1 MSEKSNVAER
11 IILFMVFFVFAVLLV
26 VFVFG
31 WDAITGTSTTAS
43 GTPSEFQYVTSSK
56 PDTAITSEP
65 NVSQDEKA
73 EGLINI
79 NTATATELDALP
91 GIGEKKAQAIVDHR
105 AENGPFGSI
114 DDIKEVKGIG
124 DGIFEQIKDLITV
137 N

>member
-1 MSEKSNVAER
+1 MSEKSNIAER

-31 WDAITGTSTTAS
+31 WDAITGTGSTSS
-43 GTPSEFQYVTSSK
+43 GMPSELQYVTSSK
-56 PDTAITSEP
+56 TDTTPTSEP
-65 NVSQDEKA
+65 IVSQGEKK
-73 EGLINI
+73 EGLLNI
-79 NTATATELDALP
+79 NTATAAELDALP
-91 GIGEKKAQAIVDHR
+91 GIGEKKAQAIVDYR